1 MPRDPRSLHWDAR
14 SSGKAIERF
23 LAGKTYVKHAQRLQ
37 RLQRLAGATD
47 RQCRTQGHAPLRV
60 AAQRLQAMDLL
71 TIEVELGAMR

>member
-1 MPRDPRSLHWDAR
+1 MPRDPRSLLWDAR

-23 LAGKTYVKHAQRLQ
+23 LAGKTYVKHAQ